1 MSRKIFFSIFI
12 VSSVVMILVMAMGL
26 WGLYNHFTEE
36 QFEQLRNET
45 QLVRQGLTMS
55 GSDFFDNLRT
65 TNFRMTWIT
74 RDGRI
79 LYDSDADS
87 QQMANHLEREEIR
100 EALETGYGES
110 QRFSST
116 LSAKQLYT
124 AQLMDDGTVIR
135 LSVTQSSIS
144 RLFRRLLIPV
154 LSTLAVLFFL
164 SMILA
169 GSLTKKILEP
179 INALDP
185 DRPFANQE
193 LMAYPEIRPLL
204 QKLEDQNQQI
214 RKDHEELERSSL
226 IRQEFTANV
235 SHEMKTPLHVIS
247 GYAELIESGMA
258 RPEDVPG
265 FAAKISSEAHRMTK
279 LVEDTIDL
287 SALDGGGADMK
298 RVPADL
304 YSIAQNAADALQT
317 EADLK
322 GITLDVSGE
331 SAVLNGVPEVLYSI
345 VYNLCENAI
354 KYSPENSRV
363 RIRVNNLPDQISL
376 TVSDEGIGIAEEDL
390 SRIFER
396 FYRVDKSHSKEV
408 GGTGLGLSIVKHAA
422 RMHNAE
428 IRVNSIPGKGSEF
441 TILFPVNEGSPS

>member
-144 RLFRRLLIPV
+144 RLFRRRFIQ
-154 LSTLAVLFFL
+154 TKFCIGGFFKQTAKR
-164 SMILA
+164 IVT
-169 GSLTKKILEP
+169 G
-179 INALDP
+179 
-185 DRPFANQE
+185 RF
-193 LMAYPEIRPLL
+193 IR
-204 QKLEDQNQQI
+204 
-214 RKDHEELERSSL
+214 
-226 IRQEFTANV
+226 
-235 SHEMKTPLHVIS
+235 
-247 GYAELIESGMA
+247 
-258 RPEDVPG
+258 
-265 FAAKISSEAHRMTK
+265 
-279 LVEDTIDL
+279 
-287 SALDGGGADMK
+287 
-298 RVPADL
+298 
-304 YSIAQNAADALQT
+304 
-317 EADLK
+317 
-322 GITLDVSGE
+322 
-331 SAVLNGVPEVLYSI
+331 
-345 VYNLCENAI
+345 
-354 KYSPENSRV
+354 
-363 RIRVNNLPDQISL
+363 
-376 TVSDEGIGIAEEDL
+376 
-390 SRIFER
+390 
-396 FYRVDKSHSKEV
+396 
-408 GGTGLGLSIVKHAA
+408 
-422 RMHNAE
+422 
-428 IRVNSIPGKGSEF
+428 
-441 TILFPVNEGSPS
+441 

>member
-1 MSRKIFFSIFI
+1 
-12 VSSVVMILVMAMGL
+12 
-26 WGLYNHFTEE
+26 
-36 QFEQLRNET
+36 
-45 QLVRQGLTMS
+45 
-55 GSDFFDNLRT
+55 
-65 TNFRMTWIT
+65 
-74 RDGRI
+74 
-79 LYDSDADS
+79 
-87 QQMANHLEREEIR
+87 
-100 EALETGYGES
+100 
-110 QRFSST
+110 
-116 LSAKQLYT
+116 
-124 AQLMDDGTVIR
+124 
-135 LSVTQSSIS
+135 
-144 RLFRRLLIPV
+144 
-154 LSTLAVLFFL
+154 
-164 SMILA
+164 
-169 GSLTKKILEP
+169 
-179 INALDP
+179 
-185 DRPFANQE
+185 
-193 LMAYPEIRPLL
+193 MAYPEIRPLL

-322 GITLDVSGE
+322 GITLDVTGGA
-331 SAVLNGVPEVLYSI
+331 AVLNGVPEVLYSI

-363 RIRVNNLPDQISL
+363 RIRVNNLPDQVSL

-422 RMHNAE
+422 WMHNAE